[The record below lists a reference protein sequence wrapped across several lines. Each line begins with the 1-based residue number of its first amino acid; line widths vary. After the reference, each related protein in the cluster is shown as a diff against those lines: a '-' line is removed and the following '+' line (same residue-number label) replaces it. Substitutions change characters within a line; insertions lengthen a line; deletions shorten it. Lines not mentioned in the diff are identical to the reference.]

1 MIINS
6 CTCSC
11 IEQTNYISLSVVT
24 YFTIV
29 QEKDNYIAELQK
41 KDEIITTLQIQLE
54 QSNQQS
60 KCTCV
65 YMYMYVYRVYGC
77 MDSVWMNGLMY

>member
-1 MIINS
+1 MKEWMNDEINKWRKQRIVNS

-11 IEQTNYISLSVVT
+11 IEQTNCISLSVVT

-41 KDEIITTLQIQLE
+41 KNEIITTLQKQLE

-60 KCTCV
+60 ECTCV
-65 YMYMYVYRVYGC
+65 YYVHVYM
-77 MDSVWMNGLMY
+77 

>member
-11 IEQTNYISLSVVT
+11 IEQTNCISLSVVT

-29 QEKDNYIAELQK
+29 QENDHYIAQLQK
-41 KDEIITTLQIQLE
+41 KDEIITTLQ
-54 QSNQQS
+54 SNQQS
-60 KCTCV
+60 ECTCV
-65 YMYMYVYRVYGC
+65 CMYMYVYRV
-77 MDSVWMNGLMY
+77 NG